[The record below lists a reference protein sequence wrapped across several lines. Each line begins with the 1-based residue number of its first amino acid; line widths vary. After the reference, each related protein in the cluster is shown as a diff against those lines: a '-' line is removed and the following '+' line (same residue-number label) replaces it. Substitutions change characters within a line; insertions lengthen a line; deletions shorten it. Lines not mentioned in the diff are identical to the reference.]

1 MLIIGLGSKK
11 YCGGCKNRIRL
22 QKLVLEGAVLGFIEI
37 APNLDKPERIATK
50 APRHKEKMFIIN
62 QATK

>member
-22 QKLVLEGAVLGFIEI
+22 QKLVLEGAVPNFIEI
-37 APNLDKPERIATK
+37 AANLDRPERIAIR

-62 QATK
+62 QATQ